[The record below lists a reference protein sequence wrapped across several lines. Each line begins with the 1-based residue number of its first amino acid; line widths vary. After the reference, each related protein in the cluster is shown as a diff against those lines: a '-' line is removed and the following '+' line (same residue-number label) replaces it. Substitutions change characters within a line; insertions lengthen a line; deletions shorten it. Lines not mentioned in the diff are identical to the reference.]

1 MVSYGNVK
9 WLVKFTSANLFHASR
24 RGVWFHVLCDA
35 QRKHNNVRDEDSL
48 LDMGNLCDYVD
59 RAWGLFISFVLPRIK
74 FGNNGQSAYL
84 FRHFI
89 HLDAFWAGDMAL

>member
-1 MVSYGNVK
+1 M
-9 WLVKFTSANLFHASR
+9 
-24 RGVWFHVLCDA
+24 RGVWFRVLCDVL
-35 QRKHNNVRDEDSL
+35 RKHNNVRDADSL

-59 RAWGLFISFVLPRIK
+59 RAWGLFISFVWPRIK